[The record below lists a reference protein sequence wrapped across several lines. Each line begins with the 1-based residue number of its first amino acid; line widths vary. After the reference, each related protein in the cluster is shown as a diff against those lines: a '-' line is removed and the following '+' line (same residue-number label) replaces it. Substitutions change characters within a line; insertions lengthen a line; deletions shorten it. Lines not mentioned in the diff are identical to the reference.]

1 MSDLVLAEVW
11 QVEGRLWVD
20 EMVVDVSL
28 GGHKH
33 QATANAA
40 QKKT

>member
-1 MSDLVLAEVW
+1 MTDLGLILAEVR
-11 QVEGRLWVD
+11 QSEGRLWVD

-33 QATANAA
+33 
-40 QKKT
+40 